1 MTRNGTRASRR
12 CGGLHLR
19 CNAMRVLDARGRRW
33 LRLPN
38 KDKVWPGSSF
48 SLRNEW
54 HSNVQRTPRNNF
66 AWMNEPSTQVDGRRT
81 WGLVTTKVFS
91 LPMDDFP
98 TNEEGTR
105 ASV

>member
-12 CGGLHLR
+12 CVGLHLR
-19 CNAMRVLDARGRRW
+19 CNAMHVLDARSRRW
-33 LRLPN
+33 LRFSN
-38 KDKVWPGSSF
+38 KDEVWPGSSF

-54 HSNVQRTPRNNF
+54 HSNVQCTPRNNL
-66 AWMNEPSTQVDGRRT
+66 AWMNEPSTQADGRRT

-91 LPMDDFP
+91 LPMDDFL
-98 TNEEGTR
+98 TNKAGKK